1 MCIKLCFMTGLCA
14 CLVLSPLQVAKASAN
29 TSSQLGN
36 WTGQVMIDH
45 PAIQAADAALAAAR
59 ARVDA
64 ADQPLYNPQLE
75 FEYEDSDTQTTA
87 AGISQA
93 IDWADKR
100 GARASVAENEL
111 RMAEADRAAIRELL
125 AAEILSALAGHAT
138 ALAQQELGEQR
149 SELMERFGG
158 LAERRRKA
166 GDLAQVELDLAKLA
180 VAEARFQ
187 QATVMTAEIQ
197 SLQALIAITGRNT
210 GHWPL
215 FPAELPELTL
225 QQLDREALLQSLPA
239 LRKSLA
245 RVATARATIQLRT
258 RERRPDPTITLRAG
272 EEDSDSL
279 TGINLSIPLF
289 IRNSLRAE
297 VDVASAELL
306 RAEYEA
312 NDLYRRSQT
321 QLEAAGLVY
330 QVSRSAWQ
338 VWESTGAVSLGGQ
351 IRLLQRLWQAGEIN
365 TTDYLVQLKQVLD
378 TRTSAIE
385 QRGRM
390 WQAWIDWLLASG
402 QVGNWLQTG
411 DIAK

>member
-1 MCIKLCFMTGLCA
+1 MFIKLYFMTGLCA
-14 CLVLSPLQVAKASAN
+14 CLVLSPLQVVKASAN
-29 TSSQLGN
+29 TISQLGN

-45 PAIQAADAALAAAR
+45 PAVQAADAALAAAR

-64 ADQPLYNPQLE
+64 AGQPLYNPQLE

-87 AGISQA
+87 GGISQA

-111 RMAEADRAAIRELL
+111 RMAEADRAAVRESL
-125 AAEILSALAGHAT
+125 AAEILSALASHAT

-149 SELMERFGG
+149 SELMERFGE
-158 LAERRRKA
+158 LAERRHKA

-187 QATVMTAEIQ
+187 QATVTTAEIQ
-197 SLQALIAITGRNT
+197 SLQALIALTSRNA

-215 FPAELPELTL
+215 FPAGLPELRL

-239 LRKSLA
+239 LRKALA

-279 TGINLSIPLF
+279 TGVNLSIPLF
-289 IRNSLRAE
+289 IRNSRRAE

-312 NDLYRRSQT
+312 NDLYSNLQT
-321 QLEAAGLVY
+321 QLDAAGLVY
-330 QVSRSAWQ
+330 HVSRSAWQ

-351 IRLLQRLWQAGEIN
+351 IKLLQRLWQAGEIN
-365 TTDYLVQLKQVLD
+365 TTNYLVQLKQALE

-402 QVGNWLQTG
+402 QVGNWLLTG

>member
-1 MCIKLCFMTGLCA
+1 MFTKLFCMTGLCA
-14 CLVLSPLQVAKASAN
+14 CLVLSPLQVANAM
-29 TSSQLGN
+29 SQLGN
-36 WTGQVMIDH
+36 WTGQVMTDH

-59 ARVDA
+59 ARADA

-75 FEYEDSDTQTTA
+75 FEYENSDTQTTA
-87 AGISQA
+87 GGISQA
-93 IDWADKR
+93 IDWAGKR

-111 RMAEADRAAIRELL
+111 RMAEAGRAAIRESL

-138 ALAQQELGEQR
+138 AVAQQQLGEQR

-158 LAERRRKA
+158 LAERRRNA
-166 GDLAQVELDLAKLA
+166 GDLAQFELDLAKLA

-187 QATVMTAEIQ
+187 QATVTTAEIQ
-197 SLQALIAITGRNT
+197 SQQALIALTGRNA
-210 GHWPL
+210 GHGPS
-215 FPAELPELTL
+215 FPDGLPELRL

-272 EEDSDSL
+272 EEESDSL
-279 TGINLSIPLF
+279 TGVNLSIPLF
-289 IRNSLRAE
+289 IRNSRRAE

-312 NDLYRRSQT
+312 NDLYSNLQT
-321 QLEAAGLVY
+321 QLDAAGLVY
-330 QVSRSAWQ
+330 QLSRSAWQ

-351 IRLLQRLWQAGEIN
+351 IKLLQRLWQAGEIN
-365 TTDYLVQLKQVLD
+365 TTNYLVQLKQALD

-402 QVGNWLQTG
+402 QVESWLQTG